1 MHARHLSEKNKKK
14 RRKLTIVIPTL
25 HDFPVLSFPPPPSL
39 LTYRMLS
46 PHFTPPGTN
55 DERLY
60 KQKHCLLRTNT
71 NKQEEE
77 EVFPPRLRRPPPVL
91 AAREVLDPP
100 QQPAHLGR
108 GPLRRG
114 VRVRHQRLALVP
126 SRREAAARLAAL
138 LPVHRPVRRVVGHR
152 PLARAACR
160 AVRRLRSP
168 WVIPI
173 KSRRR
178 FVCIRTIPPT
188 LPVDQCRRRT
198 SRGWRE

>member
-126 SRREAAARLAAL
+126 SRREAAARLAAR